1 VVRRMG
7 LSANVGKTFEGIQ
20 SQILKIQQKN

>member
-1 VVRRMG
+1 MG
-7 LSANVGKTFEGIQ
+7 LSANVGKTLEGIQ

>member
-1 VVRRMG
+1 MG
-7 LSANVGKTFEGIQ
+7 LSAIVGKTLEGIQ